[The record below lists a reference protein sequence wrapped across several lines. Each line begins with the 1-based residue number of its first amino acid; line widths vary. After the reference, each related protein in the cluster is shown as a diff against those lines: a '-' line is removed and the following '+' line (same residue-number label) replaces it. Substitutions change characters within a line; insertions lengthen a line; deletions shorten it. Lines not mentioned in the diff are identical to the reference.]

1 MCDNSQSAEISI
13 RNYGEYP
20 LTPECHVEP
29 KCAIVRILFKSG
41 KEVEIV
47 RFVSMLAYKPMKVSF
62 FLFFLRVSY

>member
-1 MCDNSQSAEISI
+1 M
-13 RNYGEYP
+13 
-20 LTPECHVEP
+20 TPECHVEP